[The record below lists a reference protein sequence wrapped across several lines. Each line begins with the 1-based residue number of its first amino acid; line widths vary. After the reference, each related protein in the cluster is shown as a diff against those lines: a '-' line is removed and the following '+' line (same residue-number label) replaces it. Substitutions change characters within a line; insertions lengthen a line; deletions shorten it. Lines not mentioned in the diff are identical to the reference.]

1 MEAYHNRGQRERNE
15 FGSWRSE
22 RWSWRITLPMLCYR
36 LTRLVVYGL
45 CVCITKIERERE
57 RESSVLACMHSAQR
71 HWWCAFHFSVVK
83 RPNGFGQDR
92 RDLLKF
98 GSWIMFPCKSPAQT
112 LYPPPQQQQ
121 QQQQQEARGRA
132 FFGKSV

>member
-1 MEAYHNRGQRERNE
+1 
-15 FGSWRSE
+15 
-22 RWSWRITLPMLCYR
+22 
-36 LTRLVVYGL
+36 
-45 CVCITKIERERE
+45 
-57 RESSVLACMHSAQR
+57 MHCAQR
-71 HWWCAFHFSVVK
+71 HWWCAFHFGVVK

-98 GSWIMFPCKSPAQT
+98 GSWIMFPSKSPAQT
-112 LYPPPQQQQ
+112 LYPPPQQQ

>member
-1 MEAYHNRGQRERNE
+1 MEAYHNRGKTERNE

-22 RWSWRITLPMLCYR
+22 RWSWIITLPMLCYR

-57 RESSVLACMHSAQR
+57 RESSVVACVHCAQR
-71 HWWCAFHFSVVK
+71 HCWCAFHFSVV
-83 RPNGFGQDR
+83 RRLNAFGQDQ

-98 GSWIMFPCKSPAQT
+98 GTWIMFPCKSPAQT
-112 LYPPPQQQQ
+112 LYPQQQQ
-121 QQQQQEARGRA
+121 LNKKLEAES
-132 FFGKSV
+132 FVLYTLS